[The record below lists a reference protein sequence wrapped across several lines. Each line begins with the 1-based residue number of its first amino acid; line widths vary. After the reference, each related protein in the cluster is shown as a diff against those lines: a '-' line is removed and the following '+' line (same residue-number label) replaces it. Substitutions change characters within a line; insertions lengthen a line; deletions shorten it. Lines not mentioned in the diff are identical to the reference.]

1 MFVPISVTEF
11 QKAYATVL
19 HVLSGNL
26 EFGPGVLTVPPRNQA
41 QSQAP
46 EDSLASRAWYM
57 GGLLF
62 VDPTERASFYWRVG
76 NVLPLAQDKKYRKY
90 RGEEAFSLHIAL
102 LSAVRGS
109 SRMTKKAL
117 LAAFDME
124 FRLQLAK
131 FADSG
136 THSFIA
142 VERVAPS
149 RALLILGLGF
159 SHSEAKSVGDSRH
172 QQDCKDW
179 H

>member
-26 EFGPGVLTVPPRNQA
+26 EFAPGVLRAPPRNQA
-41 QSQAP
+41 QPQAP
-46 EDSLASRAWYM
+46 EDALASRAWYM

-102 LSAVRGS
+102 LSAVCAVRGS

-117 LAAFDME
+117 RAAFDME

-131 FADSG
+131 IADGG
-136 THSFIA
+136 THS
-142 VERVAPS
+142 
-149 RALLILGLGF
+149 L
-159 SHSEAKSVGDSRH
+159 
-172 QQDCKDW
+172 Q
-179 H
+179 